1 MPPKSNYGFAL
12 GLAGQMLATIVLGV
26 LVGSWIDSNDPPR
39 MGILFGSL
47 IGTVVATVLVVF
59 QAKKNEDQ

>member
-26 LVGSWIDSNDPPR
+26 VVGSWIDSNDPPQ
-39 MGILFGSL
+39 MGRIWGSL
-47 IGTVVATVLVVF
+47 AGTVVAVAIVVVQVL
-59 QAKKNEDQ
+59 KNQDQ